1 LSGTAARTGGGTF
14 FVRLLRGPT
23 PPDGLRSPGTEAC
36 TVAFRMTIEGSR
48 SVQKTDTNMSRSHI
62 HLREGIEAYLRF
74 AKGRVWTE
82 ASDRERLFALS
93 TAVRRPALDAMRE
106 SERRYREQDSK
117 RLYYLSMEFL
127 MGRALGNNLTNLGIY
142 DEARAVLAELGADL
156 EEVEALEHDAAL
168 GNGGLG
174 RLAACF
180 LDSLAT
186 LDLPGFGYGINYEFG
201 LFRQSFVNGYQHERP
216 DHWMDGG
223 SPWIIERPDEAVVIP
238 VFGTIAHTHEGGSY
252 APKWVDYK
260 VIIGVPHDMPIVGF
274 GGRTVNVLRLFSA
287 RASDEFDIGIFNS
300 GDYIRAVHEKITGE
314 SISKVLYPSDVV
326 AAGKELRLLQEYF
339 LVACSVR
346 DIVKRYRETHA
357 SFREFA
363 SKAAIQMNDTHPALT
378 VAELMRFFIDEE
390 RMPWE
395 EAWAIV
401 VATCGYT
408 NHTLLPEALE
418 KWSYELVARVL
429 PRHLQIIQEINRR
442 LLAEVER
449 RFPGDI
455 RMQQNVAIVSD
466 GEVRMANLA
475 MAGSHSVNG
484 VAELHSKLVTTHLAP
499 DFHRLY
505 PERFNNKTNGVTP
518 RRWLLHA
525 NRPLTSLINKTI
537 GEGWA
542 TDLDR
547 LRELELFAD
556 DASLLDKLD
565 GVKRRNK
572 VLLARLTKELTGV
585 TIDPLS
591 MYDVQIK
598 RLHEYKRQLLNA
610 LHVVHRYWSIV
621 EDGEIPAQAR
631 TVIFAGKAAPGYWLA
646 KLIIKLIHSV
656 AEVVNAD
663 PRSRDYLKVVFLPDY
678 RVSLAEAI
686 IPAAELSE
694 QISTAGKEASGTG
707 NMKLALNGALTIG
720 TLDGANIEIR
730 DEVGEENIFIF
741 GLTSEQV
748 EAELASYDPQR
759 LMHEHRWMR
768 RAVDSIAAGHFS
780 RGDKDIFRPIVAR
793 LLSTR
798 DEYLHLADLPA
809 YVERQLEV
817 DRAYRDRNGWNRMS
831 LLNIARMGKFSSDRT
846 VAEYARDIWNVQPAV
861 VGNFAHDFE

>member
-1 LSGTAARTGGGTF
+1 
-14 FVRLLRGPT
+14 VRL
-23 PPDGLRSPGTEAC
+23 TETSSNRAA
-36 TVAFRMTIEGSR
+36 V
-48 SVQKTDTNMSRSHI
+48 
-62 HLREGIEAYLRF
+62 HLREGIESFLRTV
-74 AKGRVWTE
+74 KGRVWSE
-82 ASDRERLFALS
+82 ASNRERLQALS
-93 TAVRRPALDAMRE
+93 SAVRRPALDAMRE
-106 SERRYREQDSK
+106 SEHRYQEQDAK
-117 RLYYLSMEFL
+117 RVYYLSMEFL
-127 MGRALGNNLTNLGIY
+127 MGRALGNTLTNLGIY
-142 DEARAVLAELGADL
+142 DDAKNVVSALGADL
-156 EEVEALEHDAAL
+156 DELEQLEQDAAL

-186 LDLPGFGYGINYEFG
+186 LDYPGFGYGINYEYG
-201 LFRQSFVNGYQHERP
+201 MFRQTFINGYQHEKP
-216 DHWMDGG
+216 DHWMEGG
-223 SPWIIERPDEAVVIP
+223 SPWLIDRPDESIVIP
-238 VFGTIAHTHEGGSY
+238 VYGSIDATTGGGVY

-260 VIIGVPHDMPIVGF
+260 IIIGVPHDMPIVGY

-346 DIVKRYRETHA
+346 DILKRYRRN
-357 SFREFA
+357 RESYAEFP
-363 SKAAIQMNDTHPALT
+363 SKVAIQMNDTHPALT
-378 VAELMRFFIDEE
+378 VAELMRVFIDEE

-395 EAWAIV
+395 EAWAMV

-418 KWSYELVARVL
+418 KWSYELMARVL

-442 LLAEVER
+442 LLAEVEH

-455 RMQQNVAIVSD
+455 RMQHNVAIVAD

-484 VAELHSKLVTTHLAP
+484 VAALHSKLVVETLAP

-505 PERFNNKTNGVTP
+505 PQRFNNKTNGVTP

-525 NRPLTSLINKTI
+525 NRPLASLIRKTI
-537 GEGWA
+537 GSDWV
-542 TDLDR
+542 TDLER
-547 LRELELFAD
+547 LRELELFVD
-556 DASLLDKLD
+556 DSALLDKLAA
-565 GVKRRNK
+565 VKRRNK
-572 VLLARLTKELTGV
+572 ANLARLTKELTGV
-585 TIDPLS
+585 TIDSQS
-591 MYDVQIK
+591 MFDVQVK
-598 RLHEYKRQLLNA
+598 RVHEYKRQLLNA
-610 LHVVHRYWSIV
+610 LHVIERYWSIV
-621 EDGEIPAQAR
+621 EDEAIPAQPR
-631 TVIFAGKAAPGYWLA
+631 TVFFAGKSAPGYFLA

-663 PRSRDYLKVVFLPDY
+663 PRTRDHLRVVYLPDY
-678 RVSLAEAI
+678 RVTLAEAI
-686 IPAAELSE
+686 MPAADLSE

-741 GLTSEQV
+741 GLKADEVSSL
-748 EAELASYDPQR
+748 LATGYDPQR
-759 LMHEHRWMR
+759 YLHDHRWMR

-780 RGDKDIFRPIVAR
+780 RGDKDIFRPIVAK

-798 DEYLHLADLPA
+798 DEYVHLADLPE
-809 YVERQLEV
+809 YVERQREV
-817 DRAYRDRNGWNRMS
+817 DVAYLDSRAWLRKS
-831 LLNIARMGKFSSDRT
+831 LLNIARMGRFSSDRT
-846 VAEYARDIWNVQPAV
+846 IAEYAREIWKIEPAV
-861 VGNFAHDFE
+861 FE

>member
-1 LSGTAARTGGGTF
+1 MKPVTSFSNA
-14 FVRLLRGPT
+14 
-23 PPDGLRSPGTEAC
+23 
-36 TVAFRMTIEGSR
+36 
-48 SVQKTDTNMSRSHI
+48 HI
-62 HLREGIEAYLRF
+62 HLRDGIESYLRF
-74 AKGRVWTE
+74 AKGRVWSE
-82 ASDRERLFALS
+82 ASRRERLHALAA
-93 TAVRRPALDAMRE
+93 AVRRAALDAMRE
-106 SERRYREQDSK
+106 SERRYREQDAK

-142 DEARAVLAELGADL
+142 DDAKNVVQELGDDL
-156 EEVEALEHDAAL
+156 EEIQSLEPDAAL

-201 LFRQSFVNGYQHERP
+201 LFRQNFINGYQHEKP
-216 DHWMDGG
+216 DHWLDAG
-223 SPWIIERPDEAVVIP
+223 SPWLIERVDEAVLIP
-238 VFGTIAHTHEGGSY
+238 VYGSLSHNTEGGVY
-252 APKWVDYK
+252 TPKWVDFK
-260 VIIGVPHDMPIVGF
+260 WIVGVPHDMPIVGY

-287 RASDEFDIGIFNS
+287 RSSDQFDISIFNA
-300 GDYIRAVHEKITGE
+300 GDYIRAVHEKITSE

-339 LVACSVR
+339 LVACSIR
-346 DIVKRYRETHA
+346 DLMKRYRATHE
-357 SFREFA
+357 SLDEFA
-363 SKAAIQMNDTHPALT
+363 SKIAIQLNDTHPALT
-378 VAELMRFFIDEE
+378 IAELMRTFVDEE

-395 EAWAIV
+395 EAWALT

-418 KWSYELVARVL
+418 KWSYDLIAKVL

-455 RMQQNVAIVSD
+455 GMQHNVAIVAD

-484 VAELHSKLVTTHLAP
+484 VAELHSKLVTTTLAP

-525 NRPLTSLINKTI
+525 NRPLAALINKTI
-537 GEGWA
+537 GDEWV
-542 TDLDR
+542 TQLDR

-556 DASLLDKLD
+556 DVALLEKLE

-572 VLLARLTKELTGV
+572 VVLARVTKELTGV
-585 TIDPLS
+585 NVDPLS
-591 MYDVQIK
+591 MFDVQVK

-621 EDGEIPAQAR
+621 EDGVIPQAPR

-646 KLIIKLIHSV
+646 KLIIKLIHSI

-663 PRSRDYLKVVFLPDY
+663 PRTREHLRVVFLPDY
-678 RVSLAEAI
+678 RVTLAELI
-686 IPAAELSE
+686 MPAAELSE

-730 DEVGEENIFIF
+730 DEVGADNIFIF
-741 GLTSEQV
+741 GL
-748 EAELASYDPQR
+748 EAHEVAALLPHYDPQHW
-759 LMHEHRWMR
+759 LHDHKWMR
-768 RAVDSIAAGHFS
+768 RVVDSIAAGHFS
-780 RGDKDIFRPIVAR
+780 RGDKDIFRPIVAK

-798 DEYLHLADLPA
+798 DEYVHLADLPA
-809 YVERQLEV
+809 YVKRQNDVDALYV
-817 DRAYRDRNGWNRMS
+817 DRRSWNRKS

-846 VAEYARDIWNVQPAV
+846 IAEYARDIWGIRPAV
-861 VGNFAHDFE
+861 IGNFAHSLD

>member
-1 LSGTAARTGGGTF
+1 MRKSETTAARGH
-14 FVRLLRGPT
+14 V
-23 PPDGLRSPGTEAC
+23 
-36 TVAFRMTIEGSR
+36 
-48 SVQKTDTNMSRSHI
+48 
-62 HLREGIEAYLRF
+62 HLREGIESFLRF
-74 AKGRVWTE
+74 ARGRLWSE
-82 ASDRERLFALS
+82 ASERDRLFALAG
-93 TAVRRPALDAMRE
+93 AVRRPALDAMRE

-127 MGRALGNNLTNLGIY
+127 MGRSLGNNLTNLGLY
-142 DEARAVLAELGADL
+142 DAARAVLSELGDDL
-156 EEVEALEHDAAL
+156 EELQALEPDAAL

-201 LFRQSFVNGYQHERP
+201 LFRQNFVNGYQHEKP
-216 DHWMDGG
+216 DQWLESG
-223 SPWIIERPDEAVVIP
+223 SPWLIERTDEAVRIP
-238 VFGTIAHTHEGGSY
+238 VYGTIAHSTERGVY
-252 APKWVDYK
+252 APRWTDCK
-260 VIIGVPHDMPIVGF
+260 VIVGVPHDMPIVGY

-300 GDYIRAVHEKITGE
+300 GDYIRAVQDKITGE
-314 SISKVLYPSDVV
+314 AISKVLYPSDIV

-346 DIVKRYRETHA
+346 DIVKRYRETHE
-357 SFREFA
+357 SFADFA
-363 SKAAIQMNDTHPALT
+363 EKVAIQMNDTHPALT
-378 VAELMRFFIDEE
+378 VAELMRMFVDDE

-395 EAWAIV
+395 EAWLTT

-418 KWSYELVARVL
+418 KWSQDLLARVL

-442 LLAEVER
+442 LLADVER

-455 RMQQNVAIVSD
+455 SMQQNVAILSG

-484 VAELHSKLVTTHLAP
+484 VAELHTKLVTTALAP
-499 DFHRLY
+499 DFYRLH

-525 NRPLTSLINKTI
+525 NRPLASLITKTI
-537 GEGWA
+537 GGEWV

-547 LRELELFAD
+547 LRELQLFVEDTA
-556 DASLLDKLD
+556 LLEKLD
-565 GVKRRNK
+565 QVKRRNK
-572 VLLARLTKELTGV
+572 VTLARLSKELTGV
-585 TIDPLS
+585 PVDPLS
-591 MYDVQIK
+591 MFDVQVK
-598 RLHEYKRQLLNA
+598 RIHEYKRQLLNA

-621 EDGEIPAQAR
+621 EDGKLPSQSR
-631 TVIFAGKAAPGYWLA
+631 TVFFAGKAAPGYWMA

-663 PRSRDYLKVVFLPDY
+663 PRTRDLLRVVFLPDY
-678 RVSLAEAI
+678 RVTLAEAI
-686 IPAAELSE
+686 MPAAELSE

-741 GLTSEQV
+741 GLRADEVTS
-748 EAELASYDPQR
+748 LIASGYDPQR
-759 LMHEHRWMR
+759 YLQEHRWMR
-768 RAVDSIAAGHFS
+768 RVVDSISSGHFS
-780 RGDKDIFRPIVAR
+780 RGDKDIFRPIVAN
-793 LLSTR
+793 LLSSR
-798 DEYLHLADLPA
+798 DEYVHLADLPA
-809 YVERQLEV
+809 YVARQEEV
-817 DRAYRDRNGWNRMS
+817 DETYRDRNAWLRMS
-831 LLNIARMGKFSSDRT
+831 LLNIARMGKFSADRT
-846 VAEYARDIWNVQPAV
+846 IREYARDVWNIRPAV
-861 VGNFAHDFE
+861 IGNFAHAFE

>member
-1 LSGTAARTGGGTF
+1 MRATGTVHKTETHPT
-14 FVRLLRGPT
+14 RG
-23 PPDGLRSPGTEAC
+23 
-36 TVAFRMTIEGSR
+36 
-48 SVQKTDTNMSRSHI
+48 HI
-62 HLREGIEAYLRF
+62 HLREGIESFLRF
-74 AKGRVWTE
+74 AKGRVWSD
-82 ASDRERLFALS
+82 ASRRDKLHALA

-142 DEARAVLAELGADL
+142 DEARAVLSELGDDL
-156 EEVEALEHDAAL
+156 DELQALEHDAAL

-186 LDLPGFGYGINYEFG
+186 LDLPGFGYGINYEYG
-201 LFRQSFVNGYQHERP
+201 LFRQSFMNGYQQEQP

-223 SPWIIERPDEAVVIP
+223 TPWLIERPDEAVRIP
-238 VFGTIAHTHEGGSY
+238 VYGTIAHTTAGGGVY
-252 APKWVDYK
+252 TPQWVDWK
-260 VIIGVPHDMPIVGF
+260 VIVGVPHDMPVVGY

-287 RASDEFDIGIFNS
+287 RASDQFDIGIFNS

-339 LVACSVR
+339 LVACFAR
-346 DIVKRYRETHA
+346 DIVKRCRETHG
-357 SFREFA
+357 SLRDFA
-363 SKAAIQMNDTHPALT
+363 DKAAVQMNDTHPALT
-378 VAELMRFFIDEE
+378 VAELMRIFVDEE

-395 EAWAIV
+395 EAWAIT

-418 KWSYELVARVL
+418 KWSFDLLSRVL
-429 PRHLQIIQEINRR
+429 PRHTQIIQEINRR

-449 RFPGDI
+449 RFPGDLS
-455 RMQQNVAIVSD
+455 MQHNVAILAD

-484 VAELHSKLVTTHLAP
+484 VAALHSKLVTTTLAP
-499 DFHRLY
+499 DFYRLH

-525 NRPLTSLINKTI
+525 NRPLASLINKTI
-537 GEGWA
+537 GAGWE

-547 LRELELFAD
+547 LRELEMFVD
-556 DASLLDKLD
+556 DAALLEKLES
-565 GVKRRNK
+565 VKRRNK
-572 VLLARLTKELTGV
+572 VALAKLARELTGV
-585 TIDPLS
+585 SIDPLS
-591 MYDVQIK
+591 MFDVQVK
-598 RLHEYKRQLLNA
+598 RIHEYKRQLLNA
-610 LHVVHRYWSIV
+610 LHVIHRYWEIV
-621 EDGEIPAQAR
+621 EDNLIPVQPR
-631 TVIFAGKAAPGYWLA
+631 TVIFAGKAAPGYWMA

-663 PRSRDYLKVVFLPDY
+663 PRSRDHLRVVFLPDY
-678 RVSLAEAI
+678 RVSLAETI
-686 IPAAELSE
+686 MPAAELSQ

-730 DEVGEENIFIF
+730 DEVGEDNIFIF
-741 GLTSEQV
+741 GLRADEV
-748 EAELASYDPQR
+748 AAELAHYDPQR
-759 LMHEHRWMR
+759 YLHEYRWMN
-768 RAVDSIAAGHFS
+768 RAVDSLGAGHFS
-780 RGDKDIFRPIVAR
+780 RGDKDIFRPILAK

-798 DEYLHLADLPA
+798 DEYVHLADFA
-809 YVERQLEV
+809 EYV
-817 DRAYRDRNGWNRMS
+817 DRQKDVDLVYRDRRAWNRMS
-831 LLNIARMGKFSSDRT
+831 LFNIARMGKFSSDRT
-846 VAEYARDIWNVQPAV
+846 ITEYARDIWHIRPAV
-861 VGNFAHDFE
+861 IGNFAHVLE

>member
-1 LSGTAARTGGGTF
+1 MHKTETQAARG
-14 FVRLLRGPT
+14 
-23 PPDGLRSPGTEAC
+23 
-36 TVAFRMTIEGSR
+36 
-48 SVQKTDTNMSRSHI
+48 QI
-62 HLREGIEAYLRF
+62 HLREGIESFLRV
-74 AKGRVWTE
+74 ARGRVWSD
-82 ASDRERLFALS
+82 ASQRDKLHALAA
-93 TAVRRPALDAMRE
+93 AVRRPALDAMRE
-106 SERRYREQDSK
+106 SERRYREQDAK

-127 MGRALGNNLTNLGIY
+127 MGRALGNNLTNLGVY
-142 DEARAVLAELGADL
+142 DAARAVLTELGDVV
-156 EEVEALEHDAAL
+156 EEVQSHKRDAAL

-186 LDLPGFGYGINYEFG
+186 LDLPGFGYGINYEYG
-201 LFRQSFVNGYQHERP
+201 LFRQTFVNGYQHEQP

-223 SPWIIERPDEAVVIP
+223 GSPWLIERPDEAVMIP
-238 VFGTIAHTHEGGSY
+238 VYGTLASSDNGSGSY

-260 VIIGVPHDMPIVGF
+260 IIVGVPHDMPIVGY
-274 GGRTVNVLRLFSA
+274 GGRTVNILRLFSA
-287 RASDEFDIGIFNS
+287 RASDQFDIGIFNS
-300 GDYIRAVHEKITGE
+300 GDYIKAVHEKITGE

-339 LVACSVR
+339 LVACSAR
-346 DIVKRYRETHA
+346 DIIKRFRQTRETL
-357 SFREFA
+357 RDFA
-363 SKAAIQMNDTHPALT
+363 VKTAIQMNDTHPALT
-378 VAELMRFFIDEE
+378 VAELMRVFVDEE

-395 EAWAIV
+395 EAWAITV
-401 VATCGYT
+401 NTCGYT

-418 KWSYELVARVL
+418 RWSFDLLARVL

-449 RFPGDI
+449 RFPGDLQ
-455 RMQQNVAIVSD
+455 MQHNVAIVAD

-484 VAELHSKLVTTHLAP
+484 VAELHSKLVTTTLAP
-499 DFHRLY
+499 DFYRMH
-505 PERFNNKTNGVTP
+505 PERFNNKTNGVTS

-525 NRPLTSLINKTI
+525 NRPLASLINKTI
-537 GEGWA
+537 GTGWE

-547 LRELELFAD
+547 LRELELFVD
-556 DASLLDKLD
+556 DAALLEKLD

-572 VLLARLTKELTGV
+572 VALARLTKELTGV
-585 TIDPLS
+585 AIDPLS

-598 RLHEYKRQLLNA
+598 RIHEYKRQLLNA
-610 LHVVHRYWSIV
+610 LHVIHRYWSIV
-621 EDGEIPAQAR
+621 EDGVVPEQPR
-631 TVIFAGKAAPGYWLA
+631 TVIFAGKAAPGYWMA

-656 AEVVNAD
+656 AEVVDAD
-663 PRSRDYLKVVFLPDY
+663 PRTREHLRVIYLPDY
-678 RVSLAEAI
+678 RVTLAEAI

-730 DEVGEENIFIF
+730 DEVGDENIFIF
-741 GLTSEQV
+741 GLRADEV
-748 EAELASYDPQR
+748 AAELAHYDPQR
-759 LMHEHRWMR
+759 YLHENRWMN

-780 RGDKDIFRPIVAR
+780 RGDKDIFRPIIAK

-798 DEYLHLADLPA
+798 DEYVHLADLA
-809 YVERQLEV
+809 EYVERQKEV
-817 DRAYRDRNGWNRMS
+817 DTLYRDRHAWNRKS

-846 VAEYARDIWNVQPAV
+846 VAEYAREIWKIRPAV
-861 VGNFAHDFE
+861 IGNFAHVLE

>member
-1 LSGTAARTGGGTF
+1 VHRTQAQ
-14 FVRLLRGPT
+14 
-23 PPDGLRSPGTEAC
+23 TEA
-36 TVAFRMTIEGSR
+36 RR
-48 SVQKTDTNMSRSHI
+48 HI
-62 HLREGIEAYLRF
+62 HLREGIESFLRF
-74 AKGRVWTE
+74 AKGRVWSE
-82 ASDRERLFALS
+82 ASRRERLHALS
-93 TAVRRPALDAMRE
+93 AAVRRPALDAMRE
-106 SERRYREQDSK
+106 SERRYREQDAK

-142 DEARAVLAELGADL
+142 DEARNVLTELGADL
-156 EEVEALEHDAAL
+156 EELQRAEPDAAL

-201 LFRQSFVNGYQHERP
+201 LFRQTFVNGYQHEKP
-216 DHWMDGG
+216 DHWLDGG
-223 SPWIIERPDEAVVIP
+223 SSWVIERPDEAIVIP
-238 VFGTIAHTHEGGSY
+238 VYGSIAHSTENGVY
-252 APKWVDYK
+252 LPKWVDYK
-260 VIIGVPHDMPIVGF
+260 MIIGVPHDMPIVGY

-346 DIVKRYRETHA
+346 DIIKRHRESHE
-357 SFREFA
+357 SLRDFA
-363 SKAAIQMNDTHPALT
+363 SHVAIQMNDTHPALT
-378 VAELMRFFIDEE
+378 VAELMRVFVDEE
-390 RMPWE
+390 HMVWE
-395 EAWAIV
+395 EAWGITV
-401 VATCGYT
+401 EVCGYT

-418 KWSYELVARVL
+418 KWSAELMGRVL
-429 PRHLQIIQEINRR
+429 PRHLQVIQEIDRR

-449 RFPGDI
+449 RFPAEPA
-455 RMQQNVAIVSD
+455 MLHNVAIVAN

-484 VAELHSKLVTTHLAP
+484 VAELHSKLVTTSLAP
-499 DFHRLY
+499 DFFRLY

-525 NRPLTSLINKTI
+525 NRPLASLITKTI
-537 GEGWA
+537 GDAWV

-547 LRELELFAD
+547 LRELELSAD
-556 DASLLDKLD
+556 DAGLLEKLD
-565 GVKRRNK
+565 AVKRRNK
-572 VLLARLTKELTGV
+572 VTLAKLAKELTGV
-585 TIDPLS
+585 PVDPLS
-591 MYDVQIK
+591 MFDVQVK
-598 RLHEYKRQLLNA
+598 RIHEYKRQLLNA
-610 LHVVHRYWSIV
+610 LHVIHRYWSIV
-621 EDGEIPAQAR
+621 EDRQIPLQPR
-631 TVIFAGKAAPGYWLA
+631 TVFFAGKAAPGYFMA
-646 KLIIKLIHSV
+646 KLIIKLIHAV
-656 AEVVNAD
+656 GEVVNAD
-663 PRSRDYLKVVFLPDY
+663 PQTRDHLRVVYLPDY
-678 RVSLAEAI
+678 RVTLAEAI
-686 IPAAELSE
+686 MPAAELSE

-741 GLTSEQV
+741 GLKADEV
-748 EAELASYDPQR
+748 GDVFRSYDPQHY
-759 LMHEHRWMR
+759 LDEHRWMR
-768 RAVDSIAAGHFS
+768 RVIDSLGSGHFS
-780 RGDKDIFRPIVAR
+780 RGDKDIFRPIMAN

-798 DEYLHLADLPA
+798 DEYLHLADLNEYVARQHDVDIA
-809 YVERQLEV
+809 YV
-817 DRAYRDRNGWNRMS
+817 DRPRWNRMS

-846 VAEYARDIWNVQPAV
+846 ISEYAREIWNIKPAV
-861 VGNFAHDFE
+861 IGNFAHALE

>member
-1 LSGTAARTGGGTF
+1 VHKS
-14 FVRLLRGPT
+14 
-23 PPDGLRSPGTEAC
+23 E
-36 TVAFRMTIEGSR
+36 SR
-48 SVQKTDTNMSRSHI
+48 SSRGHI
-62 HLREGIEAYLRF
+62 HLREGIESFLRF
-74 AKGRVWTE
+74 AKGRVWQD
-82 ASDRERLFALS
+82 ASDRERLFALA

-106 SERRYREQDSK
+106 SERRYREQDAK
-117 RLYYLSMEFL
+117 RLYYFSMEFL
-127 MGRALGNNLTNLGIY
+127 MGRALGNNLTNLGIF
-142 DEARAVLAELGADL
+142 DEARTVLTELGADF
-156 EEVEALEHDAAL
+156 EELQSLEHDAAL

-180 LDSLAT
+180 LDSMAS

-201 LFRQSFVNGYQHERP
+201 LFRQTFLNGYQLEQP
-216 DHWMDGG
+216 DHWLDGGG
-223 SPWIIERPDEAVVIP
+223 SPWLIARDDEAVSIP
-238 VFGTIAHTHEGGSY
+238 VYGSIANVTENGVY
-252 APKWVDYK
+252 KPRWVDTK
-260 VIIGVPHDMPIVGF
+260 QIIGVPHDMPIIGY

-287 RASDEFDIGIFNS
+287 RASDQFDIGIFNT

-346 DIVKRYRETHA
+346 DIMKRYRQTHE
-357 SFREFA
+357 SFSGFA
-363 SKAAIQMNDTHPALT
+363 EKVAIQMNDTHPALA
-378 VAELMRFFIDEE
+378 VAELMRLFVDELH
-390 RMPWE
+390 MPWE
-395 EAWAIV
+395 EAWAIT

-418 KWSYELVARVL
+418 RWSYELMHRVL
-429 PRHLQIIQEINRR
+429 PRHMQIIQEINRR

-449 RFPGDI
+449 RFPGDVA
-455 RMQQNVAIVSD
+455 MQHNVAVVAD

-499 DFHRLY
+499 DFFRLY
-505 PERFNNKTNGVTP
+505 PDRFNNKTNGVTP

-525 NRPLTSLINKTI
+525 NRPLATLINRTI
-537 GEGWA
+537 GDGWIR
-542 TDLDR
+542 DLDR

-556 DASLLDKLD
+556 DAALLEKLD

-572 VLLARLTKELTGV
+572 VALARRAKELTGV
-585 TIDPLS
+585 PVDPMSLF
-591 MYDVQIK
+591 DVQVK
-598 RLHEYKRQLLNA
+598 RIHEYKRQLLNA
-610 LHVVHRYWSIV
+610 LHVIHRYWSIV
-621 EDGEIPAQAR
+621 EDGEIPLQPR
-631 TVIFAGKAAPGYWLA
+631 TVFFAGKAAPGYWMA

-663 PRSRDYLKVVFLPDY
+663 PRSREHLRVVYLPDY
-678 RVSLAEAI
+678 RVTLAEAI
-686 IPAAELSE
+686 MPAAELSE

-741 GLTSEQV
+741 GLTSEEVAQ
-748 EAELASYDPQR
+748 ELAHYDPQR
-759 LMHEHRWMR
+759 YMHEHRWMR
-768 RAVDSIAAGHFS
+768 RAIDSIAAGHFS
-780 RGDKDIFRPIVAR
+780 RGDKDIFRPIVAN
-793 LLSTR
+793 LLSVR
-798 DEYLHLADLPA
+798 DEYVHLADLPA
-809 YVERQLEV
+809 YVATQKAV
-817 DRAYRDRNGWNRMS
+817 DAAYRDRARWNRMS

-846 VAEYARDIWNVQPAV
+846 ITEYARDIWNVRPAV
-861 VGNFAHDFE
+861 IGNFAAVLE

>member
-1 LSGTAARTGGGTF
+1 MQTTETPST
-14 FVRLLRGPT
+14 RGSI
-23 PPDGLRSPGTEAC
+23 D
-36 TVAFRMTIEGSR
+36 
-48 SVQKTDTNMSRSHI
+48 
-62 HLREGIEAYLRF
+62 LREGIEAFLRF
-74 AKGRVWTE
+74 AKGRVWSE
-82 ASDRERLFALS
+82 ASRRDKMQAVAA
-93 TAVRRPALDAMRE
+93 AVRRPALDAMRE
-106 SERRYREQDSK
+106 SERRYRVQDSK

-127 MGRALGNNLTNLGIY
+127 MGRALGNNLTNLGVY
-142 DEARAVLAELGADL
+142 DAAREVLADLGDDL
-156 EEVEALEHDAAL
+156 EELEALEHDAAL

-201 LFRQSFVNGYQHERP
+201 LFRQTFVNGYQHEQP

-223 SPWIIERPDEAVVIP
+223 SPWLIERPDEAVMIP
-238 VFGTIAHTHEGGSY
+238 VYGTIAHTTAGSGLY
-252 APKWVDYK
+252 VPKWVDYK
-260 VIIGVPHDMPIVGF
+260 IIVGVPHDMPIVGY

-287 RASDEFDIGIFNS
+287 RASDQFDIGIFNS

-339 LVACSVR
+339 LVACSAR
-346 DIVKRYRETHA
+346 DIIKRFRET
-357 SFREFA
+357 RETLRDFA
-363 SKAAIQMNDTHPALT
+363 AKTAIQMNDTHPALT
-378 VAELMRFFIDEE
+378 VAELMRTFVDEE
-390 RMPWE
+390 GMPWE
-395 EAWAIV
+395 EAWALT

-418 KWSYELVARVL
+418 RWSYDLLARVL

-442 LLAEVER
+442 LLADVER
-449 RFPGDI
+449 RFPGDQ
-455 RMQQNVAIVSD
+455 MMLHNVAIVAD

-484 VAELHSKLVTTHLAP
+484 VAELHSKLVTTTLAP
-499 DFHRLY
+499 DFHRLH

-525 NRPLTSLINKTI
+525 NRPLAALINKTI
-537 GEGWA
+537 GTGWE

-556 DASLLDKLD
+556 DAALLEQLD
-565 GVKRRNK
+565 RVKRRNK
-572 VLLARLTKELTGV
+572 IVLAGLTKELTGV
-585 TIDPLS
+585 AIDPQS

-598 RLHEYKRQLLNA
+598 RIHEYKRQLLNT
-610 LHVVHRYWSIV
+610 LHVIHRYWSIV
-621 EDGEIPAQAR
+621 EDGIVPDQPR
-631 TVIFAGKAAPGYWLA
+631 TVLFAGKAAPGYWMA

-663 PRSRDYLKVVFLPDY
+663 PRSRQHLRVVYLPDY
-678 RVSLAEAI
+678 RVTLAEAI

-730 DEVGEENIFIF
+730 DEVGDDNIFIF
-741 GLTSEQV
+741 GLRADQV
-748 EAELASYDPQR
+748 AAELAHYDPQR
-759 LMHEHRWMR
+759 YLHENRWMNR
-768 RAVDSIAAGHFS
+768 TVDSIAAGHFS
-780 RGDKDIFRPIVAR
+780 RGDKDIFRPIIAK

-798 DEYLHLADLPA
+798 DEYVHLADLTE
-809 YVERQLEV
+809 YVDRQREV
-817 DRAYRDRNGWNRMS
+817 DTLYRDRQAWNRKS

-846 VAEYARDIWNVQPAV
+846 VAEYAREIWKIRPAV
-861 VGNFAHDFE
+861 IGNYTHGVE

>member
-1 LSGTAARTGGGTF
+1 
-14 FVRLLRGPT
+14 
-23 PPDGLRSPGTEAC
+23 
-36 TVAFRMTIEGSR
+36 M
-48 SVQKTDTNMSRSHI
+48 KTDTTTSRSHI

-74 AKGRVWTE
+74 AKGRVWTD
-82 ASDRERLFALS
+82 ASPRERLFALA

-106 SERRYREQDSK
+106 SETRYREQDSK

-142 DEARAVLAELGADL
+142 DEARAVLSELGADL
-156 EEVEALEHDAAL
+156 EEIAALEHDAAL

-201 LFRQSFVNGYQHERP
+201 LFRQSFVDGYQHERP
-216 DHWMDGG
+216 DHWMNGG
-223 SPWIIERPDEAVVIP
+223 TPWLIERPDEAIVIP
-238 VFGTIAHTHEGGSY
+238 VFGSIAHTNEGGAY

-260 VIIGVPHDMPIVGF
+260 VIIGVPHDMPIVGY
-274 GGRTVNVLRLFSA
+274 GGRTANVLRLFSA

-326 AAGKELRLLQEYF
+326 AAGRELRLLQEYF

-346 DIVKRYRETHA
+346 DIIKRYRETHTT
-357 SFREFA
+357 FREFP
-363 SKAAIQMNDTHPALT
+363 SKVAIQMNDTHPALT
-378 VAELMRFFIDEE
+378 VAELMRFFLDDAG
-390 RMPWE
+390 MPWE
-395 EAWAIV
+395 EAWSIT

-418 KWSYELVARVL
+418 KWSYELVSRVL

-449 RFPGDI
+449 RFPGDV
-455 RMQQNVAIVSD
+455 RMQQSVAIVSD

-484 VAELHSKLVTTHLAP
+484 VAELHSKLVTTQLAP
-499 DFHRLY
+499 DFFRLY

-518 RRWLLHA
+518 RRWLMHA
-525 NRPLTSLINKTI
+525 NRPLSSLITKTI
-537 GEGWA
+537 GDGWA

-556 DASLLDKLD
+556 GPELLEKLD
-565 GVKRRNK
+565 AVKRRNK
-572 VLLARLTKELTGV
+572 VALARLTKDLTGIV
-585 TIDPLS
+585 IDPLS

-610 LHVVHRYWSIV
+610 LHVVHRYWMIV
-621 EDGEIPAQAR
+621 EDGEIPVQPR

-646 KLIIKLIHSV
+646 KLIIKFIHSV

-663 PRSRDYLKVVFLPDY
+663 PRSQDHLKVVFLPDY

-741 GLTSEQV
+741 GLTADQV
-748 EAELASYDPQR
+748 AAELPHYDPQR
-759 LMHEHRWMR
+759 YLSEHAWMQR
-768 RAVDSIAAGHFS
+768 VVDSIVAGHFS
-780 RGDKDIFRPIVAR
+780 RGDKDLFRPLVAR
-793 LLSTR
+793 ILSSK

-817 DRAYRDRNGWNRMS
+817 DRVYRDRNAWNRMS

-846 VAEYARDIWNVQPAV
+846 IAEYARDIWDVQPAV
-861 VGNFAHDFE
+861 IGNFAHEFE

>member
-1 LSGTAARTGGGTF
+1 
-14 FVRLLRGPT
+14 VH
-23 PPDGLRSPGTEAC
+23 
-36 TVAFRMTIEGSR
+36 
-48 SVQKTDTNMSRSHI
+48 KTDTHAARGHI
-62 HLREGIEAYLRF
+62 HLREGIESYLRF
-74 AKGRVWTE
+74 AQGRVW
-82 ASDRERLFALS
+82 SDATQRERLHALA

-142 DEARAVLAELGADL
+142 DAARSVLTELGADL
-156 EEVEALEHDAAL
+156 EELQALEPDAAL

-174 RLAACF
+174 RLASCF

-186 LDLPGFGYGINYEFG
+186 LDLPGFGYGINYEYG
-201 LFRQSFVNGYQHERP
+201 LFRQSFVNGYQQERP

-223 SPWIIERPDEAVVIP
+223 TPWLIERVDEAVEIP
-238 VFGTIAHTHEGGSY
+238 VYGSVTTATGPGGAY
-252 APKWVDYK
+252 APQWIDAKT
-260 VIIGVPHDMPIVGF
+260 IIGVPHDMPIVGY

-287 RASDEFDIGIFNS
+287 RASDQFDIGIFNS

-346 DIVKRYRETHA
+346 DILKRYRQVHE
-357 SFREFA
+357 SLRDFS
-363 SKAAIQMNDTHPALT
+363 SKVAIQMNDTHPALT
-378 VAELMRFFIDEE
+378 VAELMRVFVDER

-395 EAWAIV
+395 EAWGLT

-418 KWSYELVARVL
+418 RWSYDLLARVL

-455 RMQQNVAIVSD
+455 GMTANVAIIAD

-484 VAELHSKLVTTHLAP
+484 VAELHSKLVTTSLAP
-499 DFHRLY
+499 DFYRLY

-525 NRPLTSLINKTI
+525 NRPLAALINKTI
-537 GEGWA
+537 GPGWE
-542 TDLDR
+542 TDLER

-556 DASLLDKLD
+556 DAGLLEKIER
-565 GVKRRNK
+565 VKRSNK
-572 VLLARLTKELTGV
+572 VALARLTKELTHEAV
-585 TIDPLS
+585 DPLS
-591 MYDVQIK
+591 MFDVQIK
-598 RLHEYKRQLLNA
+598 RVHEYKRQLLNA
-610 LHVVHRYWSIV
+610 LHVIHRYWSIV
-621 EDGEIPAQAR
+621 EDGLLPAQPR
-631 TVIFAGKAAPGYWLA
+631 TVFFAGKAAPGYWMA

-663 PRSRDYLKVVFLPDY
+663 PRSREHLRVVYLPDY
-678 RVSLAEAI
+678 RVTLAEAI
-686 IPAAELSE
+686 MPAAELSE

-741 GLTSEQV
+741 GLTADEV
-748 EAELASYDPQR
+748 AATIGTYDPQR
-759 LMHEHRWMR
+759 YLHEHRWMN

-780 RGDKDIFRPIVAR
+780 RGDKDIFRPIVAK

-798 DEYLHLADLPA
+798 DEYLHLADLPD
-809 YVERQLEV
+809 YVARQLEV
-817 DRAYRDRNGWNRMS
+817 DDLYRDRPAWNRMS

-846 VAEYARDIWNVQPAV
+846 VAEYARDIWDVKPAV
-861 VGNFAHDFE
+861 IGNFAHVLD